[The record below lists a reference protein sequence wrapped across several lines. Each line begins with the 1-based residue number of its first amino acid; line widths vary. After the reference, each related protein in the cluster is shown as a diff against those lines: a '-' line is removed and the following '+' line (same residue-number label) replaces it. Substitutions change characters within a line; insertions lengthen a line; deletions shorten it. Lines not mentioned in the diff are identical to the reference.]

1 MLQPDKRTLLVTGKN
16 YTVIALWM
24 RDRLLKKGLEVICS
38 ENEINCSRK
47 VSENEIHQQ
56 KYKDV
61 ISIQDHFNSFRLLL
75 DTRRDSR
82 IARLH
87 MNKQP
92 IREKLEVYLTA
103 DD

>member
-56 KYKDV
+56 KTVPRFLSERRKPY
-61 ISIQDHFNSFRLLL
+61 SI
-75 DTRRDSR
+75 
-82 IARLH
+82 IG
-87 MNKQP
+87 
-92 IREKLEVYLTA
+92 YLR
-103 DD
+103 